1 MNNNIKEIFAKN
13 VRKFRK
19 QKKISQETMSLELNL
34 DISYMGKIE
43 NAKMNFTI
51 DKAIAI
57 ANFLEVDLISLF
69 KN

>member
-1 MNNNIKEIFAKN
+1 MNEDIKEIFAKN